1 MQLIIAVCKF
11 APDAR
16 IVTVHMESMGILKIT
31 GDSLRNVADKH
42 HVGPDYPLIPHDG
55 DGLKFWFLQ
64 AWSYRLRGT

>member
-1 MQLIIAVCKF
+1 LQLIIAVCKF

-16 IVTVHMESMGILKIT
+16 IDLVYMESMDIT
-31 GDSLRNVADKH
+31 GDSLRNVGDKH
-42 HVGPDYPLIPHDG
+42 HVSPDRHLIPHDG